1 MAGGLGI
8 LAGVTWFP
16 GWRRSA
22 AVRHLRVPADAGQ
35 VMERLTDSDRRA
47 REWRRQVEQRDD
59 IRGPR
64 AGRLPNGGL
73 RCRYEWV
80 QGRLV
85 WRFTTE
91 DVAVSEN
98 MIERVHRGE
107 LARPRVMPVRW
118 VISERI
124 SIESAVNETGITV
137 RVMGRMAGLS
147 RVLYLLGYRDTTTAR
162 QLTELARLQADL
174 TTSAL
179 AAHFAKPPNQAA
191 GADGTG

>member
-47 REWRRQVEQRDD
+47 REWRRQVE
-59 IRGPR
+59 
-64 AGRLPNGGL
+64 
-73 RCRYEWV
+73 
-80 QGRLV
+80 
-85 WRFTTE
+85 
-91 DVAVSEN
+91 
-98 MIERVHRGE
+98 HRGE